1 MERPARFGAGPFFRS
16 VLARRRRKRRSGE
29 LKSSFRLGFLL
40 LGLVGV
46 NIYVFFFNRHTA
58 PREVLNLQ
66 STSRTLEATRRE
78 ALADDVRAAQ
88 EQIAADTA
96 PAKLAKPTTAPKLTP
111 AAKTARA
118 TGPAAKAALAPE
130 PAAKATLAPEPGAAV
145 GPAPGPR
152 PKLAAN
158 ANTTALLATGATP
171 AAPPVI
177 RVPFAPPPEP
187 AAPPAPRTASTR
199 PGVPRPIQIPFAPP
213 PEDETA
219 AADAAPKAFAP
230 SDTLGQVLAREG
242 FGPSGPNVIA
252 ALAKLCDPRTIR
264 GGQKYVVRLG
274 DDGAPEAFE
283 YQPSAALRYVV
294 ERDEDDGGN
303 NVKWQAR
310 KLESAVEIRPTE
322 AGGVVESSLYES
334 VQKAGESSALVSL
347 LVELFAWDVNFYI
360 DTHPG
365 DHWKVIVEK
374 EYLGGQF
381 YKYGRVLAAEYG
393 GKVGTFRAFYWAGKD
408 APRDKPGKYYDERG
422 LALSKSMLKTPL
434 RFVRISS
441 KFDRKRFHPILH
453 VEKAH
458 LGIDYAAPTGTPVWA
473 SASGRVVEVGPMRG
487 SGNTVIL
494 AHANGL
500 STRYYH
506 LSKFA
511 RGLHAG
517 QQVKQKDVIGYVGMT
532 GLATGPHL
540 HFSVTK
546 NGAFVDPSKLAVNR
560 DPPVPDMGNFMNAVR
575 PRIAALKTIQP
586 GAVARN

>member
-1 MERPARFGAGPFFRS
+1 
-16 VLARRRRKRRSGE
+16 LARRRRKRRSGE

-66 STSRTLEATRRE
+66 STSRTLEASRRE

-88 EQIAADTA
+88 ELIAADHAPRATA
-96 PAKLAKPTTAPKLTP
+96 PAKPASAAKPP
-111 AAKTARA
+111 A
-118 TGPAAKAALAPE
+118 AAKAVPAAAAE
-130 PAAKATLAPEPGAAV
+130 PAPAAETAPAVPATGA
-145 GPAPGPR
+145 R
-152 PKLAAN
+152 PTLAAN
-158 ANTTALLATGATP
+158 ANPSALLASAAAPP
-171 AAPPVI
+171 AAAPVI

-187 AAPPAPRTASTR
+187 SAPAPRGMASR

-213 PEDETA
+213 PEDDTT

-242 FGPSGPNVIA
+242 FGPAGPQVIA

-264 GGQKYVVRLG
+264 GGQKYVVRTG
-274 DDGAPEAFE
+274 DDGAPEVFE

-294 ERDEDDGGN
+294 ERHEDDGGN

-310 KLESAVEIRPTE
+310 KLESAVEIKPTE

-347 LVELFAWDVNFYI
+347 LVELLAWDVNFYT

-365 DHWKVIVEK
+365 DHWKVVVEK

-381 YKYGRVLAAEYG
+381 YKYGHVLAAEYG
-393 GKVGTFRAFYWAGKD
+393 GKVGTFRAFFWAGKD

-422 LALSKSMLKTPL
+422 QAVSKSMLKTPL

-560 DPPVPDMGNFMNAVR
+560 DPPVPDMGNFMNAIR

>member
-1 MERPARFGAGPFFRS
+1 M
-16 VLARRRRKRRSGE
+16 ARRRRKRRSGE

-96 PAKLAKPTTAPKLTP
+96 PKATAPAKPTPLPKPVKPAP
-111 AAKTARA
+111 AAK
-118 TGPAAKAALAPE
+118 PAPTPE
-130 PAAKATLAPEPGAAV
+130 PAAPVAS
-145 GPAPGPR
+145 APGPR
-152 PKLAAN
+152 PALAAN
-158 ANTTALLATGATP
+158 ANTTALLAPGATP

-177 RVPFAPPPEP
+177 RVPFAPPPE
-187 AAPPAPRTASTR
+187 AATPTRNAAAR

-230 SDTLGQVLAREG
+230 SDTLGQVLVREG
-242 FGPSGPNVIA
+242 FGPAGPQVIA

-393 GKVGTFRAFYWAGKD
+393 GKVGTFRAFFWAGKG